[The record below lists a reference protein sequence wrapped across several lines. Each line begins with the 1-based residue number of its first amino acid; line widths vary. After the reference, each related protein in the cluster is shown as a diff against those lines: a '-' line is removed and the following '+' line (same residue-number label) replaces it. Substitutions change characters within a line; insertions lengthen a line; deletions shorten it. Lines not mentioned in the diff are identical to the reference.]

1 MMVRMK
7 VVLKWS
13 VDNDSHRRFDN
24 LNRSYLQNSGHELFI
39 DRMFKFWCI
48 DHFFPRILL
57 AGRVK

>member
-48 DHFFPRILL
+48 DPFFFPNTI
-57 AGRVK
+57 GWKG